1 MWTFFTVVL
10 VFIFLLIF
18 PALSS
23 LYDQEYNEQ
32 IKKQKQQ
39 EIENNEREVALSAMK
54 VQLDDEARR
63 LALQKVKIEERERLS
78 HSYLSIQQLL
88 IALTLFLIIAVM
100 IILFFR
106 YIALN

>member
-88 IALTLFLIIAVM
+88 IALILFLIIAVM